1 MAPENTDL
9 KMVVARLEKVERQNR
24 RFKLVGTG
32 LLLVMAAALLLGA
45 ALPKARVLEAQELII
60 RDKNNK
66 VRTWMRVVEERG
78 PNVALLDEH
87 GKTRFMLDMNGS
99 GQVAV
104 KFIDPEG
111 NFLLKKTF

>member
-1 MAPENTDL
+1 MTPQTTDL
-9 KMVVARLEKVERQNR
+9 QMVVARLEKVERQNR
-24 RFKLVGTG
+24 RFKLVGTV
-32 LLLVMAAALLLGA
+32 LLLIMATAMLLGA
-45 ALPKARVLEAQELII
+45 VLPKNRTLETQELII

-87 GKTRFMLDMNGS
+87 GKTRFMLDMNGL